1 MQLTRLQLLCEVNS
15 LQLFAVILDVA
26 LYSMLNG
33 MFTAT
38 KLEETCYLQFH
49 YKLNW
54 VIDTHIPLYENQCL
68 SWRWFNCSAAFLSCV
83 QVAAV
88 RYQSTEQPWT
98 GCLRQKSKRQVS
110 SYLALADDICWNLQ
124 RWIQHCK
131 VPRKYPMTD
140 WQTYSTVSQ
149 ISCKWKGTTLL

>member
-49 YKLNW
+49 YKLN
-54 VIDTHIPLYENQCL
+54 
-68 SWRWFNCSAAFLSCV
+68 
-83 QVAAV
+83 
-88 RYQSTEQPWT
+88 
-98 GCLRQKSKRQVS
+98 
-110 SYLALADDICWNLQ
+110 
-124 RWIQHCK
+124 
-131 VPRKYPMTD
+131 
-140 WQTYSTVSQ
+140 
-149 ISCKWKGTTLL
+149 